1 MPANL
6 SPEYKAAEAHF
17 RQAREPK
24 ERLEW
29 LREMLRVIPKHKGT
43 DHLQG
48 DIKRKIK
55 DLADELEGPR
65 KGGARSTPAVVTRP
79 EGAAQLALIGPPNSG
94 KSSLHMRLTGS
105 HAHVAPYPFTTL
117 YPEPGMM
124 PHADIHFQLL
134 DLPAISPEH
143 PVPWIADAVQTADAC
158 LLVVDLSDPEC
169 VEQVQALGK
178 AVGVGLNPAT
188 PLGTL
193 EDIVEELDLLLLM
206 TVNPG
211 FGGQRFITSVLPKL
225 QRARALLR
233 ERAPSCELE
242 VDGGVDLTTG
252 PLALAAGADVLVAG
266 TCVFAHEGGAG
277 AGVRALREACARG
290 PSAAT

>member
-1 MPANL
+1 MKIVPSILAADYWRLGEQVADAARAGADRFHIDIMDGLFVPNL
-6 SPEYKAAEAHF
+6 SLGIPIVEAM
-17 RQAREPK
+17 RRGTTLP
-24 ERLEW
+24 LE
-29 LREMLRVIPKHKGT
+29 V
-43 DHLQG
+43 HLMI
-48 DIKRKIK
+48 D
-55 DLADELEGPR
+55 
-65 KGGARSTPAVVTRP
+65 RP
-79 EGAAQLALIGPPNSG
+79 ERYSEAFVKAGGDLII
-94 KSSLHMRLTGS
+94 LHQEAT
-105 HAHVAPYPFTTL
+105 
-117 YPEPGMM
+117 
-124 PHADIHFQLL
+124 PHLNRA
-134 DLPAISPEH
+134 
-143 PVPWIADAVQTADAC
+143 
-158 LLVVDLSDPEC
+158 

-290 PSAAT
+290 PSAAI